1 MWGQDEDDTLIDE
14 QFKNLQTNLDTVIG
28 ETEKIDELTPVSTKG
43 DKEEKEEKKTPKKKN
58 KHLARC
64 IRCIQ
69 DNRVKGGCVD
79 PEEMADAAE
88 DNLVLK
94 KVLNIIFLLIGT
106 LLFLAVVV
114 VIIYTS
120 SVKNKGALE
129 PPSGVDLAS
138 APNKTDYAYEYVPPD
153 YDAEEAEINRY
164 FGNNSNG
171 KANFLKVKNSIDAM
185 AMP

>member
-1 MWGQDEDDTLIDE
+1 MLYFLPFAITI
-14 QFKNLQTNLDTVIG
+14 VI
-28 ETEKIDELTPVSTKG
+28 L
-43 DKEEKEEKKTPKKKN
+43 
-58 KHLARC
+58 LA
-64 IRCIQ
+64 
-69 DNRVKGGCVD
+69 
-79 PEEMADAAE
+79 E
-88 DNLVLK
+88 
-94 KVLNIIFLLIGT
+94 
-106 LLFLAVVV
+106 
-114 VIIYTS
+114 
-120 SVKNKGALE
+120 NKGALE